1 MTLRHHFTH
10 IAVSSVVALAL
21 CTTAAASER
30 RTANTLMGAGLG
42 AVAGAVLSDG
52 DPLLTLGSAAAGG
65 LLGNV
70 LTEDRHHG
78 GWRHYDS
85 GHHHRVEQRYRP
97 RGDYRGHDRRWHH
110 RND

>member
-1 MTLRHHFTH
+1 MNLRRHFAH

-70 LTEDRHHG
+70 LTEDRHHH

-85 GHHHRVEQRYRP
+85 GYHRRVEQRYP
-97 RGDYRGHDRRWHH
+97 RSHYHGHDRRGRRH
-110 RND
+110 